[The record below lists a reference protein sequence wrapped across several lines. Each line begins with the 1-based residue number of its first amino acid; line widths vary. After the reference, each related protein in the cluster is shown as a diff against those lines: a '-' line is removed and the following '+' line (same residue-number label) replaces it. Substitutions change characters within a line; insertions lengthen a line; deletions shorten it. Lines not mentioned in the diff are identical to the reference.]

1 MKYWTLLLIVF
12 ATFSAQAQTSTD
24 TYLRHTNGETERFVV
39 RDNGQT
45 LYMKYSVKGSLV
57 ETGFYNGSERDGVWQ
72 RFDENGVKLEEIQY
86 QDGCKDGTQIVYTL
100 SGDLL
105 YQVEYNNGVIN
116 KAIEFANDGSVV
128 AVR

>member
-1 MKYWTLLLIVF
+1 MKYWTLLLIVS

-45 LYMKYSVKGSLV
+45 LYMKYSVNGALV